1 MESRNV
7 GEFPMVEKIFS
18 IGGSIIR
25 DNLGRLDEL
34 AEALERDEQILVVT
48 GAGELSRY
56 QDALE
61 NITNKGERDLV
72 GIKATRLHARTLS
85 AAMDAYPGIPETADQ
100 ILEAAATG
108 QDVVMG
114 GLTPGY
120 STDAVAATAA
130 ELLEAEL
137 YIATTVDGVY
147 TRHPDENG
155 AEKLE
160 EVTASELLEIVAGDN
175 EPGSYELVDETA
187 VKIITRSDIP
197 TRVFEGTVENL
208 RNPRDA
214 PGTDIV

>member
-1 MESRNV
+1 
-7 GEFPMVEKIFS
+7 MVEKVFS
-18 IGGSIIR
+18 IGGSIVH
-25 DNLGRLDEL
+25 DNLDRLEEL
-34 AEALERDEQILVVT
+34 AVALERDEQVLVVT

-61 NITNKGERDLV
+61 DVTNKGERDLV
-72 GIKATRLHARTLS
+72 GIKATRLHARALS

-100 ILEAAATG
+100 ILEAASTG
-108 QDVVMG
+108 QNIVMG

-147 TRHPDENG
+147 TRHPDEEG
-155 AEKLE
+155 AEKLD
-160 EVTASELLEIVAGDN
+160 EVSASRLLDIVSGDN

-187 VKIITRSDIP
+187 VKIIERSNIS
-197 TRVFEGTVENL
+197 TRVLEGTVENL
-208 RNPRDA
+208 RKPEDA
-214 PGTDIV
+214 PGTDIVSRD